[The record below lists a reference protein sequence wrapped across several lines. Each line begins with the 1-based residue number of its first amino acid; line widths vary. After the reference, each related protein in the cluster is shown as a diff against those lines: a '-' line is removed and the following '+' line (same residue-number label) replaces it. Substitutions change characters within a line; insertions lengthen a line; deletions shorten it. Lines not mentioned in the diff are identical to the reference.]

1 MKREELAKK
10 LAREAG
16 LSDSAARDEVD
27 ELVRTIL
34 YKLRLGQ
41 KVKLPGVGKLVPKL
55 PR

>member
-27 ELVRTIL
+27 ELVRNIL
-34 YKLRLGQ
+34 YKLRRGQ
-41 KVKLPGVGKLVPKL
+41 PVKLPGVGKLLAKR